1 MITHQMERLNKIK
14 KEKRDLYLFSAI
26 SVFEERG
33 FNNTRIKDIT
43 IRAGTSVGN
52 FYQYFNSKEEIL
64 EVIIKQ
70 FYELMLN
77 KLKVLNKYE
86 IPPVSAIKKLY
97 EDYIKMF
104 KEKKEISLI
113 FLEQISGIS
122 NEFNEK
128 KREYLDNLAKEIEKL
143 ISRLADKNLI
153 RKQNPEITARAYIG
167 TIAYTLHWWIRSDFK
182 IDEKE
187 LIANLI
193 DFLIRGTVHK

>member
-1 MITHQMERLNKIK
+1 MERLKKIK
-14 KEKRDLYLFSAI
+14 KEKSDLYLLSAI

-43 IRAGTSVGN
+43 NRAGTSVGN

-77 KLKVLNKYE
+77 KLKELNKYE
-86 IPPVSAIKKLY
+86 IPHISAIKNLY
-97 EDYIKMF
+97 QDYIRMF

-113 FLEQISGIS
+113 FLEQVSGIS
-122 NEFNEK
+122 NKFNK
-128 KREYLDNLAKEIEKL
+128 KKMEYIDNLAQEIEKL
-143 ISRLADKNLI
+143 ISRLADKKLI
-153 RKQNPEITARAYIG
+153 RKQNPKITARAYVG
-167 TIAYTLHWWIRSDFK
+167 TISETLHWWIRSDFK

-193 DFLIRGTVHK
+193 NFLLRGTVYK